1 MNAEEREKVKAA
13 LHWLSAAPR
22 GPGNKRRAVL
32 ILAELLND
40 KEENDEIRGQE

>member
-1 MNAEEREKVKAA
+1 MNEREREKVKAA

-32 ILAELLND
+32 ILAKLLEG
-40 KEENDEIRGQE
+40 KEEGDEVRDNE